1 MLFVAANAGERSARA
16 VNAPHPSTFE
26 TIVTFPGQESFARGI
41 EVAPW

>member
-26 TIVTFPGQESFARGI
+26 TSATFPGQESFARGI
-41 EVAPW
+41 AVAPW